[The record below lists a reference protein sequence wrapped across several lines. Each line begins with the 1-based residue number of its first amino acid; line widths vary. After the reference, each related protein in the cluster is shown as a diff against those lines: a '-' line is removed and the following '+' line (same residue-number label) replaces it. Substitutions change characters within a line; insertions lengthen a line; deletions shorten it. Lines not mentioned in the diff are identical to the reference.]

1 MNDPLNA
8 NNPICCCN
16 SIESHV
22 QIEKMKVLIVDD
34 SPLIVKKF
42 EELLKD
48 FKEITDLTSCATYA
62 HAIAILENLKPDLAI
77 LDIDL
82 PDKSGID
89 LLRYLRNNNFDTTII
104 MCTNQSDDYY
114 KDWSRKLGADFF
126 IDKSK
131 EFEKLPLLIASLFH

>member
-1 MNDPLNA
+1 
-8 NNPICCCN
+8 
-16 SIESHV
+16 
-22 QIEKMKVLIVDD
+22 MKVLIVDD

-42 EELLKD
+42 EELLKE
-48 FKEITDLTSCATYA
+48 FKEITHLTTCGTYA
-62 HAIAILENLKPDLAI
+62 HAVAILEDLKPDLAI

-89 LLRYLRNNNFDTTII
+89 LVRYLKDNKFATTII

-114 KDWSRKLGADFF
+114 KAWSKKLGADFF